1 MPIMIENI
9 NAQTITPALGK
20 NPRQLYEH
28 QEEAIRKLDAMDK
41 RGSFRTLLVLPTG
54 GGKTLTATYWL
65 LRNAVDQNKKILWL
79 AHRHLLLE
87 QAAEA
92 FARNAYTDTMVNR
105 TVFNYRIISG
115 MHDKPVHIQKTDRIL
130 IASKDSMIRSLD
142 KLKNW
147 LNGEEIYLVI
157 DEAHHAVAKSYKK
170 IIQYV
175 ADHTKSMKLLG
186 LTATPFRTSEDEQG
200 ALKQVFTDDIVYK
213 TDLDALIK
221 KGILATPTF
230 IDCNTN
236 IQFTEH
242 LGVQALKSIENL
254 DTLPENI
261 ANDIADNKERNR
273 IIVEEYLH
281 NYEKYGQTI
290 VFALNKVHAIALNK
304 LFNEKGKA
312 YGIRSEF
319 IISEVQDMIT
329 GITISNADNERKIEA
344 YRNGEIQVL
353 INVNILTEGTDL
365 PKTHTVFLT
374 RPTVSTTLMTQ
385 MVGRALRG
393 LKAGGTKEAYIVSF
407 VDDWNDKIAWVNP
420 ETLTEAEYH
429 EKETLAE
436 TQKQQ
441 IRLIAISKIEEF
453 ARMADAAVDTSA
465 LDSTPAIELIPLGM
479 YMLSTLECNHQI
491 LVYNSTQNAYQS
503 LIRDLPN
510 LMEHYGIEGE
520 TIPEETLDD
529 MTEHC
534 FQSYFDENMIP
545 SCNRNDIEHLLKF
558 YAQKAVAPLFVT
570 IDEMERKKLDVSEI
584 AKKIYDEDMRRSEK
598 NAYIQS
604 LWTEEGSLLPVY
616 YTNPYFF
623 KKLIDLELDKLDGD
637 IEIAAAEPQTEAE
650 LRNLEQFP
658 LQKIIELYPK
668 IGLQLKEDAFAAAR
682 NDDGSYVCAGCGEVF
697 PTRLFL
703 QVDHIV
709 PMAKGGLSVPDNL
722 QVLCRTCNQRK
733 GDHCCHIQHIGSR
746 QTMLRYICFS
756 KIRLTKE
763 KTRSYGTCLKITRH
777 ISRQSIAAH
786 ICSSSRAS

>member
-1 MPIMIENI
+1 MTDMPIMIENI

-54 GGKTLTATYWL
+54 GGKTLTAAYWL
-65 LRNAVDQNKKILWL
+65 LRNAVDQTKKILWL

-213 TDLDALIK
+213 TDLDTLIK

-261 ANDIADNKERNR
+261 VNDIAGSKERNR
-273 IIVEEYLH
+273 IIVDEYIN
-281 NYEKYGQTI
+281 NYEKYGPTI
-290 VFALNKVHAIALNK
+290 VFALNKNHAITLNA
-304 LFNEKGKA
+304 LFNEKGKK
-312 YGIRSEF
+312 YGIKSEF

-420 ETLTEAEYH
+420 ETLTVAEYH

-604 LWTEEGSLLPVY
+604 LWAEEGSLLPVY

-733 GDHCCHIQHIGSR
+733 GDH
-746 QTMLRYICFS
+746 
-756 KIRLTKE
+756 
-763 KTRSYGTCLKITRH
+763 
-777 ISRQSIAAH
+777 
-786 ICSSSRAS
+786 

>member
-1 MPIMIENI
+1 MTDMPIMIENI

-41 RGSFRTLLVLPTG
+41 RGPFRTLLVLPTG
-54 GGKTLTATYWL
+54 GGKTLTAAYWL

-213 TDLDALIK
+213 TDLDTLIK

-329 GITISNADNERKIEA
+329 GITISNADNGRKIEA

-436 TQKQQ
+436 AQKQQ

-604 LWTEEGSLLPVY
+604 LWAEEGSLLPVY

-709 PMAKGGLSVPDNL
+709 PMAKGGLSVPENL

-733 GDHCCHIQHIGSR
+733 GDH
-746 QTMLRYICFS
+746 
-756 KIRLTKE
+756 
-763 KTRSYGTCLKITRH
+763 
-777 ISRQSIAAH
+777 
-786 ICSSSRAS
+786 

>member
-1 MPIMIENI
+1 LTDMPIMIENI

-54 GGKTLTATYWL
+54 GGKTLTAAYWL

-213 TDLDALIK
+213 TDLDTLIK

-261 ANDIADNKERNR
+261 VNDIAGSKERNR
-273 IIVEEYLH
+273 IIVDEYIN
-281 NYEKYGQTI
+281 NYEKYGPTI
-290 VFALNKVHAIALNK
+290 VFALNKNHAITLNA
-304 LFNEKGKA
+304 LFNEKGKK
-312 YGIRSEF
+312 YGIKSEF

-420 ETLTEAEYH
+420 ETLTVAEYH

-604 LWTEEGSLLPVY
+604 LWAEEGSLLPVY

-733 GDHCCHIQHIGSR
+733 GDH
-746 QTMLRYICFS
+746 
-756 KIRLTKE
+756 
-763 KTRSYGTCLKITRH
+763 
-777 ISRQSIAAH
+777 
-786 ICSSSRAS
+786 

>member
-54 GGKTLTATYWL
+54 GGKTLTAAYWL

-393 LKAGGTKEAYIVSF
+393 LKAGGTKEAYIVTF
-407 VDDWNDKIAWVNP
+407 IDDWNDKIAWVNP

-529 MTEHC
+529 MIEHC

-604 LWTEEGSLLPVY
+604 LWAEEGSLLPVY

-733 GDHCCHIQHIGSR
+733 GDH
-746 QTMLRYICFS
+746 
-756 KIRLTKE
+756 
-763 KTRSYGTCLKITRH
+763 
-777 ISRQSIAAH
+777 
-786 ICSSSRAS
+786 

>member
-1 MPIMIENI
+1 MRKHSERFIKPLQPKAKGGRLTDMPIMIENI

-41 RGSFRTLLVLPTG
+41 RGPFRTLLVLPTG
-54 GGKTLTATYWL
+54 GGKTLTAAYWL

-105 TVFNYRIISG
+105 TVFNYRIVSG
-115 MHDKPVHIQKTDRIL
+115 MHDKPVYIQKTDRIL

-213 TDLDALIK
+213 TDLDTLIK

-436 TQKQQ
+436 AQKQQ

-604 LWTEEGSLLPVY
+604 LWAEEGSLLPVY

-668 IGLQLKEDAFAAAR
+668 IGLKLKEDAFAAAR

-733 GDHCCHIQHIGSR
+733 GDH
-746 QTMLRYICFS
+746 
-756 KIRLTKE
+756 
-763 KTRSYGTCLKITRH
+763 
-777 ISRQSIAAH
+777 
-786 ICSSSRAS
+786 

>member
-41 RGSFRTLLVLPTG
+41 KGSFRTLLVLPTG
-54 GGKTLTATYWL
+54 GGKTLTAAYWL

-175 ADHTKSMKLLG
+175 ADHAKSMKLLG

-221 KGILATPTF
+221 KGILATPVF
-230 IDCNTN
+230 KKWNTN
-236 IQFTEH
+236 LQFTEH
-242 LGVQALKSIENL
+242 LGVKALKSIENL
-254 DTLPENI
+254 DMLPENI
-261 ANDIADNKERNR
+261 VNDIAGSKERNR
-273 IIVEEYLH
+273 IIVDEYIN
-281 NYEKYGQTI
+281 NYEKYGSTI
-290 VFALNKVHAIALNK
+290 VFALNKNHAITLNA
-304 LFNEKGKA
+304 LFNEKGKK
-312 YGIRSEF
+312 YGIKSEF

-393 LKAGGTKEAYIVSF
+393 LKAGGTKEAYIVTF
-407 VDDWNDKIAWVNP
+407 IDNWNDKIAWVNP

-545 SCNRNDIEHLLKF
+545 SCNRNDVEHLLKF

-604 LWTEEGSLLPVY
+604 LWAEEGSLLPVY

-733 GDHCCHIQHIGSR
+733 GDH
-746 QTMLRYICFS
+746 
-756 KIRLTKE
+756 
-763 KTRSYGTCLKITRH
+763 
-777 ISRQSIAAH
+777 
-786 ICSSSRAS
+786 

>member
-1 MPIMIENI
+1 MTDMPIMIENI

-54 GGKTLTATYWL
+54 GGKTLTAAYWL

-221 KGILATPTF
+221 KGILATPKF
-230 IDCNTN
+230 KKWNTN
-236 IQFTEH
+236 LQFTEH
-242 LGVQALKSIENL
+242 LGVKALKSIENL
-254 DTLPENI
+254 DMLPENI
-261 ANDIADNKERNR
+261 VNDIAGSKERNR
-273 IIVEEYLH
+273 IIVDEYIN
-281 NYEKYGQTI
+281 NYEKYGPTI
-290 VFALNKVHAIALNK
+290 VFALNKNHAITLNA
-304 LFNEKGKA
+304 LFNEKGKK
-312 YGIRSEF
+312 YGIKSEF

-604 LWTEEGSLLPVY
+604 LWAEEGSLLPVY

-682 NDDGSYVCAGCGEVF
+682 KDDGSYVCAGCGEVF

-733 GDHCCHIQHIGSR
+733 GDH
-746 QTMLRYICFS
+746 
-756 KIRLTKE
+756 
-763 KTRSYGTCLKITRH
+763 
-777 ISRQSIAAH
+777 
-786 ICSSSRAS
+786 

>member
-1 MPIMIENI
+1 MTDMPIMIENI

-54 GGKTLTATYWL
+54 GGKTLTAAYWL

-213 TDLDALIK
+213 TDLDTLIK

-261 ANDIADNKERNR
+261 VNDIAGSKERNR
-273 IIVEEYLH
+273 IIVDEYIN
-281 NYEKYGQTI
+281 NYERYGPTI
-290 VFALNKVHAIALNK
+290 VFALNKNHAITLNA
-304 LFNEKGKA
+304 LFNEKGKK
-312 YGIRSEF
+312 YGIKSEF

-558 YAQKAVAPLFVT
+558 YAQKAVAPLLVT

-604 LWTEEGSLLPVY
+604 LWAEEGSLLPVY

-733 GDHCCHIQHIGSR
+733 GDH
-746 QTMLRYICFS
+746 
-756 KIRLTKE
+756 
-763 KTRSYGTCLKITRH
+763 
-777 ISRQSIAAH
+777 
-786 ICSSSRAS
+786 

>member
-41 RGSFRTLLVLPTG
+41 KGSFRTLLVLPTG
-54 GGKTLTATYWL
+54 GGKTLTAAYWL

-213 TDLDALIK
+213 TDLDTLIK

-393 LKAGGTKEAYIVSF
+393 LKAGGTKEAYIVTF
-407 VDDWNDKIAWVNP
+407 IDNWNDKIAWVNP

-604 LWTEEGSLLPVY
+604 LWAEEGSLLPVY

-668 IGLQLKEDAFAAAR
+668 IGLQLKENAFAAAR
-682 NDDGSYVCAGCGEVF
+682 NGDGNYVCAGCGEVF

-733 GDHCCHIQHIGSR
+733 GDH
-746 QTMLRYICFS
+746 
-756 KIRLTKE
+756 
-763 KTRSYGTCLKITRH
+763 
-777 ISRQSIAAH
+777 
-786 ICSSSRAS
+786 

>member
-54 GGKTLTATYWL
+54 GGKTLTAAYWL

-213 TDLDALIK
+213 TDLDTLIK

-230 IDCNTN
+230 IDYNTN

-273 IIVEEYLH
+273 IIVEKYLH

-491 LVYNSTQNAYQS
+491 LVYNSTQNAYQN

-604 LWTEEGSLLPVY
+604 LWAEEGSLLPVY

-709 PMAKGGLSVPDNL
+709 PMAKGGLSVPENL

-733 GDHCCHIQHIGSR
+733 GDH
-746 QTMLRYICFS
+746 
-756 KIRLTKE
+756 
-763 KTRSYGTCLKITRH
+763 
-777 ISRQSIAAH
+777 
-786 ICSSSRAS
+786 

>member
-1 MPIMIENI
+1 MTDMPIMIENI

-54 GGKTLTATYWL
+54 GGKTLTAAYWL

-213 TDLDALIK
+213 TDLDTLIK

-273 IIVEEYLH
+273 IIVEKYLN

-393 LKAGGTKEAYIVSF
+393 LKAGGTKEAYIVTF
-407 VDDWNDKIAWVNP
+407 IDNWNDKIAWVNP

-604 LWTEEGSLLPVY
+604 LWAEEGSLLPVY

-733 GDHCCHIQHIGSR
+733 GDH
-746 QTMLRYICFS
+746 
-756 KIRLTKE
+756 
-763 KTRSYGTCLKITRH
+763 
-777 ISRQSIAAH
+777 
-786 ICSSSRAS
+786 

>member
-1 MPIMIENI
+1 MTDMPIMIENI

-41 RGSFRTLLVLPTG
+41 RGPFRTLLVLPTG
-54 GGKTLTATYWL
+54 GGKTLTAAYWL

-213 TDLDALIK
+213 TDLDTLIK

-453 ARMADAAVDTSA
+453 ARMANAAVDTSA

-604 LWTEEGSLLPVY
+604 LWAEEGSLLPVY

-709 PMAKGGLSVPDNL
+709 PMAKGGLSVPENL

-733 GDHCCHIQHIGSR
+733 GDH
-746 QTMLRYICFS
+746 
-756 KIRLTKE
+756 
-763 KTRSYGTCLKITRH
+763 
-777 ISRQSIAAH
+777 
-786 ICSSSRAS
+786 

>member
-54 GGKTLTATYWL
+54 GGKTLTAAYWL

-213 TDLDALIK
+213 TDLDTLIK

-312 YGIRSEF
+312 YGIRFEF

-407 VDDWNDKIAWVNP
+407 VDDWNDKIAWINP

-604 LWTEEGSLLPVY
+604 LWAEEGSLLPVY

-733 GDHCCHIQHIGSR
+733 GDH
-746 QTMLRYICFS
+746 
-756 KIRLTKE
+756 
-763 KTRSYGTCLKITRH
+763 
-777 ISRQSIAAH
+777 
-786 ICSSSRAS
+786 

>member
-54 GGKTLTATYWL
+54 GGKTLTAAYWL

-213 TDLDALIK
+213 TDLDTLIK

-273 IIVEEYLH
+273 IIVEKYLH

-393 LKAGGTKEAYIVSF
+393 LKAGGTKEAYIVTF
-407 VDDWNDKIAWVNP
+407 IDNWNDKIAWVNP

-604 LWTEEGSLLPVY
+604 LWAEEGSLLPVY

-623 KKLIDLELDKLDGD
+623 KKLIDLELDKLDGN

-733 GDHCCHIQHIGSR
+733 GDH
-746 QTMLRYICFS
+746 
-756 KIRLTKE
+756 
-763 KTRSYGTCLKITRH
+763 
-777 ISRQSIAAH
+777 
-786 ICSSSRAS
+786 

>member
-54 GGKTLTATYWL
+54 GGKTLTAAYWL

-213 TDLDALIK
+213 TDLDTLIK

-261 ANDIADNKERNR
+261 VNDIAGSKERNR
-273 IIVEEYLH
+273 IIVDEYIN
-281 NYEKYGQTI
+281 NYEKYGPTI
-290 VFALNKVHAIALNK
+290 VFALNKNHAITLNA
-304 LFNEKGKA
+304 LFNEKGKK
-312 YGIRSEF
+312 YGIKSEF

-510 LMEHYGIEGE
+510 LMEHYGIEGA

-604 LWTEEGSLLPVY
+604 LWAEEGSLLPVY

-682 NDDGSYVCAGCGEVF
+682 NDDGSYVCTGCGEVF

-733 GDHCCHIQHIGSR
+733 GDH
-746 QTMLRYICFS
+746 
-756 KIRLTKE
+756 
-763 KTRSYGTCLKITRH
+763 
-777 ISRQSIAAH
+777 
-786 ICSSSRAS
+786 

>member
-41 RGSFRTLLVLPTG
+41 RGAFRTLLVLPTG
-54 GGKTLTATYWL
+54 GGKTLTAAYWL

-213 TDLDALIK
+213 TDLDTLIK

-261 ANDIADNKERNR
+261 VNDIAGSKERNR
-273 IIVEEYLH
+273 IIVDEYIN
-281 NYEKYGQTI
+281 NYEKYGPTI
-290 VFALNKVHAIALNK
+290 VFALNKNHAITLNA
-304 LFNEKGKA
+304 LFNEKGKK
-312 YGIRSEF
+312 YGIKSEF

-604 LWTEEGSLLPVY
+604 LWAEEGSLLPVY

-733 GDHCCHIQHIGSR
+733 GDH
-746 QTMLRYICFS
+746 
-756 KIRLTKE
+756 
-763 KTRSYGTCLKITRH
+763 
-777 ISRQSIAAH
+777 
-786 ICSSSRAS
+786 

>member
-1 MPIMIENI
+1 MTDMPIMIENI

-54 GGKTLTATYWL
+54 GGKTLTAAYWL

-213 TDLDALIK
+213 TDLDTLIK

-261 ANDIADNKERNR
+261 VNDIAGSKERNR
-273 IIVEEYLH
+273 IIVDEYIN
-281 NYEKYGQTI
+281 NYEKYGPTI
-290 VFALNKVHAIALNK
+290 VFALNKNHAITLNA
-304 LFNEKGKA
+304 LFNEKGKK
-312 YGIRSEF
+312 YGIKSEF

-604 LWTEEGSLLPVY
+604 LWAEEGSLLPVY

-637 IEIAAAEPQTEAE
+637 IEITAAEPQTEAE

-682 NDDGSYVCAGCGEVF
+682 NDDGSYVCADCGEVF

-733 GDHCCHIQHIGSR
+733 GDH
-746 QTMLRYICFS
+746 
-756 KIRLTKE
+756 
-763 KTRSYGTCLKITRH
+763 
-777 ISRQSIAAH
+777 
-786 ICSSSRAS
+786 

>member
-54 GGKTLTATYWL
+54 GGKTLTAAYWL

-213 TDLDALIK
+213 TDLDTLIK

-393 LKAGGTKEAYIVSF
+393 LKAGGTKEAYIVTF
-407 VDDWNDKIAWVNP
+407 IDNWNDKIAWVNP

-545 SCNRNDIEHLLKF
+545 SCNRNDVEHLLKF

-604 LWTEEGSLLPVY
+604 LWAEEGSLLPVY

-733 GDHCCHIQHIGSR
+733 GDH
-746 QTMLRYICFS
+746 
-756 KIRLTKE
+756 
-763 KTRSYGTCLKITRH
+763 
-777 ISRQSIAAH
+777 
-786 ICSSSRAS
+786 

>member
-1 MPIMIENI
+1 MTDMPIMIENI

-54 GGKTLTATYWL
+54 GGKTLTAAYWL

-175 ADHTKSMKLLG
+175 ADHTKSMRLLG

-213 TDLDALIK
+213 TDLDTLIK

-393 LKAGGTKEAYIVSF
+393 RKAGGTKEAYIVTF
-407 VDDWNDKIAWVNP
+407 IDDWNDKIAWVNP

-604 LWTEEGSLLPVY
+604 LWAEEGSLLPVY

-709 PMAKGGLSVPDNL
+709 PMAKGGLSVPENL

-733 GDHCCHIQHIGSR
+733 GDH
-746 QTMLRYICFS
+746 
-756 KIRLTKE
+756 
-763 KTRSYGTCLKITRH
+763 
-777 ISRQSIAAH
+777 
-786 ICSSSRAS
+786 

>member
-1 MPIMIENI
+1 MTDMPIMIENI

-41 RGSFRTLLVLPTG
+41 RGPFRTLLVLPTG
-54 GGKTLTATYWL
+54 GGKTLTAAYWL

-221 KGILATPTF
+221 KGILATPKF
-230 IDCNTN
+230 KKWNTN
-236 IQFTEH
+236 LQFTEH
-242 LGVQALKSIENL
+242 LGVKALKSIENL
-254 DTLPENI
+254 DMLPENI
-261 ANDIADNKERNR
+261 VNDIAGSKERNR
-273 IIVEEYLH
+273 IIVDEYIN
-281 NYEKYGQTI
+281 NYEKYGPTI
-290 VFALNKVHAIALNK
+290 VFALNKNHAITLNA
-304 LFNEKGKA
+304 LFNEKGKK
-312 YGIRSEF
+312 YGIKSEF

-393 LKAGGTKEAYIVSF
+393 LKAGGTKEAYIVTF
-407 VDDWNDKIAWVNP
+407 IDNWNDKIAWVNP

-491 LVYNSTQNAYQS
+491 LVYNSTQNAYQN

-604 LWTEEGSLLPVY
+604 LWAEEGSLLPVY

-733 GDHCCHIQHIGSR
+733 GDH
-746 QTMLRYICFS
+746 
-756 KIRLTKE
+756 
-763 KTRSYGTCLKITRH
+763 
-777 ISRQSIAAH
+777 
-786 ICSSSRAS
+786 

>member
-1 MPIMIENI
+1 MIENI

-54 GGKTLTATYWL
+54 GGKTLTAAYWL

-115 MHDKPVHIQKTDRIL
+115 MHDKPIHIQKTDRIL

-221 KGILATPTF
+221 KGILATPKF
-230 IDCNTN
+230 KKWNTN
-236 IQFTEH
+236 LQFTEH
-242 LGVQALKSIENL
+242 LGVKALKSIENL
-254 DTLPENI
+254 DMLPENI
-261 ANDIADNKERNR
+261 VNDIAGSKERNR
-273 IIVEEYLH
+273 IIVDEYIN
-281 NYEKYGQTI
+281 NYEKYGPTI
-290 VFALNKVHAIALNK
+290 VFALNKNHAITLNA
-304 LFNEKGKA
+304 LFNEKGKK
-312 YGIRSEF
+312 YGIKSEF

-393 LKAGGTKEAYIVSF
+393 LKAGGTKEAYIVTF
-407 VDDWNDKIAWVNP
+407 IDNWNDKIAWVNP

-491 LVYNSTQNAYQS
+491 LVYNSTQMPYQS

-733 GDHCCHIQHIGSR
+733 GDH
-746 QTMLRYICFS
+746 
-756 KIRLTKE
+756 
-763 KTRSYGTCLKITRH
+763 
-777 ISRQSIAAH
+777 
-786 ICSSSRAS
+786 

>member
-1 MPIMIENI
+1 MTDMPIMIENI

-41 RGSFRTLLVLPTG
+41 KGSFRTLLVLPTG
-54 GGKTLTATYWL
+54 GGKTLTAAYWL

-213 TDLDALIK
+213 TDLDTLIK

-436 TQKQQ
+436 AQKQQ

-584 AKKIYDEDMRRSEK
+584 AKRIYDEDMRRSEK

-604 LWTEEGSLLPVY
+604 LWAEEGSLLPVY

-650 LRNLEQFP
+650 LRNLEQLP

-733 GDHCCHIQHIGSR
+733 GDH
-746 QTMLRYICFS
+746 
-756 KIRLTKE
+756 
-763 KTRSYGTCLKITRH
+763 
-777 ISRQSIAAH
+777 
-786 ICSSSRAS
+786 

>member
-54 GGKTLTATYWL
+54 GGKTLTAAYWL

-213 TDLDALIK
+213 TDLDTLIK

-273 IIVEEYLH
+273 IIVEKYLH

-393 LKAGGTKEAYIVSF
+393 LKAGGTKEAYIVTF
-407 VDDWNDKIAWVNP
+407 IDDWNDKIAWVNP

-545 SCNRNDIEHLLKF
+545 SCNRNDVEHLLKF

-604 LWTEEGSLLPVY
+604 LWAEEGSLLPVY

-733 GDHCCHIQHIGSR
+733 GDH
-746 QTMLRYICFS
+746 
-756 KIRLTKE
+756 
-763 KTRSYGTCLKITRH
+763 
-777 ISRQSIAAH
+777 
-786 ICSSSRAS
+786 

>member
-54 GGKTLTATYWL
+54 GGKTLTAAYWL

-213 TDLDALIK
+213 TDLDTLIK

-273 IIVEEYLH
+273 IIVEDSLH

-407 VDDWNDKIAWVNP
+407 VDDWNDKIAWINP

-604 LWTEEGSLLPVY
+604 LWAEEGSLLPVY

-733 GDHCCHIQHIGSR
+733 GDH
-746 QTMLRYICFS
+746 
-756 KIRLTKE
+756 
-763 KTRSYGTCLKITRH
+763 
-777 ISRQSIAAH
+777 
-786 ICSSSRAS
+786 

>member
-41 RGSFRTLLVLPTG
+41 KGSFRTLLVLPTG
-54 GGKTLTATYWL
+54 GGKTLTAAYWL

-175 ADHTKSMKLLG
+175 ADHAKSMKLLG

-221 KGILATPTF
+221 KGILATPKF
-230 IDCNTN
+230 KKWNTN
-236 IQFTEH
+236 LQFTEH
-242 LGVQALKSIENL
+242 LGVKALKSIENL
-254 DTLPENI
+254 DMLPENI
-261 ANDIADNKERNR
+261 VNDIAGSKERNR
-273 IIVEEYLH
+273 IIVDEYIN
-281 NYEKYGQTI
+281 NYEKYGPTI
-290 VFALNKVHAIALNK
+290 VFALNKNHAITLNA
-304 LFNEKGKA
+304 LFNEKGKK
-312 YGIRSEF
+312 YGIKSEF

-393 LKAGGTKEAYIVSF
+393 LKAGGTKEAYIVTF
-407 VDDWNDKIAWVNP
+407 IDNWNDKIAWVNP

-510 LMEHYGIEGE
+510 LMEHYSIEGE

-604 LWTEEGSLLPVY
+604 LWAEEGSLLPVY

-733 GDHCCHIQHIGSR
+733 GDH
-746 QTMLRYICFS
+746 
-756 KIRLTKE
+756 
-763 KTRSYGTCLKITRH
+763 
-777 ISRQSIAAH
+777 
-786 ICSSSRAS
+786 

>member
-54 GGKTLTATYWL
+54 GGKTLTAAYWL

-213 TDLDALIK
+213 TDLDTLIK

-393 LKAGGTKEAYIVSF
+393 LKAGGTKEAYIVTF
-407 VDDWNDKIAWVNP
+407 IDNWNDKIAWVNP

-604 LWTEEGSLLPVY
+604 LWAEEGSLLPVY

-637 IEIAAAEPQTEAE
+637 VEIAAAEPQTEAE

-709 PMAKGGLSVPDNL
+709 PMAKGGLSVPENL

-733 GDHCCHIQHIGSR
+733 GDH
-746 QTMLRYICFS
+746 
-756 KIRLTKE
+756 
-763 KTRSYGTCLKITRH
+763 
-777 ISRQSIAAH
+777 
-786 ICSSSRAS
+786 

>member
-1 MPIMIENI
+1 MTDMPIMIENI

-54 GGKTLTATYWL
+54 GGKTLTAAYWL

-213 TDLDALIK
+213 TDLDTLIK

-261 ANDIADNKERNR
+261 VNDIAGSKERNR
-273 IIVEEYLH
+273 IIVDEYIN
-281 NYEKYGQTI
+281 NYEKYGPTI
-290 VFALNKVHAIALNK
+290 VFALNKNHAITLNA
-304 LFNEKGKA
+304 LFNEKGKK
-312 YGIRSEF
+312 YGIKSEF

-545 SCNRNDIEHLLKF
+545 SCYRNDIAHLLKF

-604 LWTEEGSLLPVY
+604 LWAEEGSLLPVY

-733 GDHCCHIQHIGSR
+733 GDH
-746 QTMLRYICFS
+746 
-756 KIRLTKE
+756 
-763 KTRSYGTCLKITRH
+763 
-777 ISRQSIAAH
+777 
-786 ICSSSRAS
+786 

>member
-28 QEEAIRKLDAMDK
+28 QEEAIRKLDALDK

-54 GGKTLTATYWL
+54 GGKTLTAAYWL

-213 TDLDALIK
+213 TDLDTLIK

-273 IIVEEYLH
+273 IIVEKYLH

-290 VFALNKVHAIALNK
+290 VFALNKNHAITLNA
-304 LFNEKGKA
+304 LFNEKGKK
-312 YGIRSEF
+312 YGIKSEF

-393 LKAGGTKEAYIVSF
+393 RKAGGTKEAYIVTF
-407 VDDWNDKIAWVNP
+407 IDDWNDKIAWVNP

-598 NAYIQS
+598 SAYIQS
-604 LWTEEGSLLPVY
+604 LWADEGSLLPVY

-709 PMAKGGLSVPDNL
+709 PMAKGGLSVPENL

-733 GDHCCHIQHIGSR
+733 GDH
-746 QTMLRYICFS
+746 
-756 KIRLTKE
+756 
-763 KTRSYGTCLKITRH
+763 
-777 ISRQSIAAH
+777 
-786 ICSSSRAS
+786 

>member
-28 QEEAIRKLDAMDK
+28 QEEAIRKLDALDK

-54 GGKTLTATYWL
+54 GGKTLTAAYWL

-92 FARNAYTDTMVNR
+92 FARNAYTNTMVNR

-213 TDLDALIK
+213 TDLDTLIK

-393 LKAGGTKEAYIVSF
+393 LKAGGTKEAYIVTF
-407 VDDWNDKIAWVNP
+407 IDNWNDKIAWVNP

-598 NAYIQS
+598 NAYIQN
-604 LWTEEGSLLPVY
+604 LWAEEGSLLPVY

-709 PMAKGGLSVPDNL
+709 PMAKGGLSVPENL

-733 GDHCCHIQHIGSR
+733 GDH
-746 QTMLRYICFS
+746 
-756 KIRLTKE
+756 
-763 KTRSYGTCLKITRH
+763 
-777 ISRQSIAAH
+777 
-786 ICSSSRAS
+786 

>member
-1 MPIMIENI
+1 MTDMPIMIENI

-54 GGKTLTATYWL
+54 GGKTLTAAYWL

-175 ADHTKSMKLLG
+175 ADHTKSMRLLG

-213 TDLDALIK
+213 TDLDTLIK

-393 LKAGGTKEAYIVSF
+393 LKAGGTKEAYIVTF
-407 VDDWNDKIAWVNP
+407 IDNWNDKIAWVNP

-604 LWTEEGSLLPVY
+604 LWAEEGSLLPVY

-682 NDDGSYVCAGCGEVF
+682 NDDGSYVCADCGEVF

-733 GDHCCHIQHIGSR
+733 GDH
-746 QTMLRYICFS
+746 
-756 KIRLTKE
+756 
-763 KTRSYGTCLKITRH
+763 
-777 ISRQSIAAH
+777 
-786 ICSSSRAS
+786 